1 MLKKQ
6 LDCDLMLDWIYHKFL
21 KLNFLRKIK
30 SYVGHYANT
39 QSLHSQA
46 KCIAGFFLELCTESQ
61 RRVSQVL

>member
-1 MLKKQ
+1 
-6 LDCDLMLDWIYHKFL
+6 MLDRIYHKFL

-39 QSLHSQA
+39 RSLYSQA